1 MKLLGQIPKQCYV
14 ACSGGK
20 DSMMMLNFLLAGR
33 RDVIVLYFNHNTEHG
48 KEAEHF
54 LHEFCKERN
63 LELHIGY
70 YLGKEKTENA
80 WRDARYKFFSFYKNR
95 PILTA
100 HKISDNIETYIMSD
114 MKGTAK
120 FIPYQRDNIIR
131 PFLLVS
137 NKEIDEYCVRNNVT
151 WIEDPSNSENN
162 YDRNKIRNQIIPV
175 LKEINPGLER
185 TFRSKCI
192 KKYKKDGIF

>member
-70 YLGKEKTENA
+70 YLGKERTESA
-80 WRDARYKFFSFYKNR
+80 WRAARYKFFSCFKNR

-100 HKISDNIETYIMSD
+100 HKISDNM
-114 MKGTAK
+114 
-120 FIPYQRDNIIR
+120 
-131 PFLLVS
+131 
-137 NKEIDEYCVRNNVT
+137 
-151 WIEDPSNSENN
+151 
-162 YDRNKIRNQIIPV
+162 
-175 LKEINPGLER
+175 IN
-185 TFRSKCI
+185 
-192 KKYKKDGIF
+192 